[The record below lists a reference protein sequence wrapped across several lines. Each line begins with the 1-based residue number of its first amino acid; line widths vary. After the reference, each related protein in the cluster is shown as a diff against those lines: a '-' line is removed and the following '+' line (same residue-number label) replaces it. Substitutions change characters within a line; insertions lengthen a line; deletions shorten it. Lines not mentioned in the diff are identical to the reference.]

1 MFLGGGMDCDVG
13 GADLLEAFGDG
24 GVGEFGAVAIAAEVA
39 EVDVAEVGADDF
51 RGGVGSGGI
60 AEVAVATE
68 DALFGGPGASGIF
81 LEEFEVV
88 VGFEDEDVGGADALD
103 DEFSGVAEVGEE
115 ADVAGGGA
123 EEEADGV
130 LGVVGDGERIDRDIA
145 EIEGATGLELSEGE
159 GVFALALDGFGGE
172 AVAVDG
178 DAEFSGDGAEA
189 HDMVGVFVGDEDTV
203 EGFGGAAD
211 TGEALADL
219 ASAEAGIDEQA
230 RFGGFEVGTIASGT
244 AAEDGETS

>member
-1 MFLGGGMDCDVG
+1 MDGDVA

-24 GVGEFGAVAIAAEVA
+24 GVGEFGAVAVAAEVA
-39 EVDVAEVGADDF
+39 EVDVAEVGTDDF

-60 AEVAVATE
+60 TEVAVSAE
-68 DALFGGPGASGIF
+68 DALFGGPRSAGIF

-103 DEFSGVAEVGEE
+103 DEFGGVAEVGEE

-123 EEEADGV
+123 EEESDGV
-130 LGVVGDGERIDRDIA
+130 LGVVGDGERIDGDIA
-145 EIEGATGLELSEGE
+145 EVEGAAGLELPEGE
-159 GVFALALDGFGGE
+159 GDFALAVDGFGGE

-178 DAEFSGDGAEA
+178 DTEFSGDGAEA
-189 HDMVGVFVGDEDTV
+189 HDMVGMLVGDEDPV

-219 ASAEAGIDEQA
+219 AAAEAGIDEQA
-230 RFGGFEVGTIASGT
+230 RFCGFEVGAIASGT